1 MDLDRLGL
9 HGSKMITPESLSAQK
24 LPRRA
29 VTRLLGGLDRF
40 LLRLEDA
47 EQRLNDLAQ
56 VLPADVIRDVAEIIN
71 LKAMSYRDGLMI
83 QLAFGL
89 EALAGFDH
97 TKRAP
102 GARSVGQQLGTAL
115 RSRHIAGVKDAY
127 ENIGKNSP
135 NLVRENSPP
144 FDRLLGWMNV
154 ADAAAREALLTYILV
169 RVALTARPVSP
180 MPELARTTLTFSG
193 VSAFLDDLMS
203 VPSGGAYEQFAVAA
217 FLGAVVDQFSLGGVG
232 ALGVK
237 TKNINASD
245 ASAGT
250 AADVQIMRGGMVEEA
265 FEVSANDWRTKV
277 DQAIQAARNADLPRA
292 HVIASNGDDLSGLE
306 ELLEGTTVD
315 VSVME
320 TNAFLRVLCGV
331 LKKPGREDALRRLY
345 DAMDRLQADVA
356 RTNRIVELLGRHGV
370 TA

>member
-1 MDLDRLGL
+1 MDTGHPGRHGRLMLPTESPPAKVPERAIARLL
-9 HGSKMITPESLSAQK
+9 HG
-24 LPRRA
+24 
-29 VTRLLGGLDRF
+29 LDYY
-40 LLRLEDA
+40 LARLEEA
-47 EQRLNDLAQ
+47 ERRVNALALS
-56 VLPADVIRDVAEIIN
+56 LPETVVHDTAEVIG

-89 EALAGFDH
+89 EAPASFDH
-97 TKRAP
+97 TKRAS
-102 GARSVGQQLGTAL
+102 GARGVGQQLGKAH
-115 RSRHIAGVKDAY
+115 RGRHIAGVNDAY
-127 ENIGKNSP
+127 ENIGKNSVD
-135 NLVRENSPP
+135 LVRGNIAP

-154 ADAAAREALLTYILV
+154 ADAATREALLTYIV
-169 RVALTARPVSP
+169 ARVALTARPVSP
-180 MPELARTTLTFSG
+180 MPELARTALTFVG
-193 VSAFLDDLMS
+193 VSGFLEDLMS
-203 VPSGGAYEQFAVAA
+203 VPSGGAYEQFAVTA
-217 FLGAVVDQFSLGGVG
+217 FLGALVDQFGLGGVG

-292 HVIASNGDDLSGLE
+292 HVLASNGDDLSGLE

-320 TNAFLRVLCGV
+320 TRAFLRVLCGV

-345 DAMDRLQADVA
+345 DATDRLQADVA
-356 RTNRIVELLGRHGV
+356 RTNRIVELLGRHGL